1 MNINRINIFPI
12 VQRVSTYKNLRRRRY
27 HNTSSILYSNA
38 TENDNDPLTN
48 GGTVVGVWLF
58 HRHGDRAP
66 NRYLGDP
73 QYIQNEA
80 EHWYSRIPTR
90 EAHANLSQYYPPDV
104 HPSQNN
110 GKYQD
115 VNRKPFGFLTYRG
128 MRKMR
133 NVGAKFRQRIERYG
147 HTINSSSSSFLDN
160 WDVKAYSTSYLRTVM
175 SVQCFLDG
183 LIGKSPSD
191 GIKSNNTL
199 NQCQIYSSSG
209 GKKQS
214 YYKAIGRQDRWA
226 HLNMWTSA
234 DDIPIDNEIRVQV
247 RDKKKDTLNAF
258 DRQPQMM
265 GCYCN

>member
-1 MNINRINIFPI
+1 MNINRINIFPT
-12 VQRVSTYKNLRRRRY
+12 VQRVSTYKNLRRRRRRY
-27 HNTSSILYSNA
+27 HNSSSILYSNATENDNESSILYSNA

-90 EAHANLSQYYPPDV
+90 EAHDNLSQYYPPDI

-115 VNRKPFGFLTYRG
+115 VDRDPFGFLTYRG

-147 HTINSSSSSFLDN
+147 HTINSSSRSFLDN
-160 WDVKAYSTSYLRTVM
+160 WDVKAYSTNYLRT
-175 SVQCFLDG
+175 
-183 LIGKSPSD
+183 GKSVNYANSCAHV
-191 GIKSNNTL
+191 KSW
-199 NQCQIYSSSG
+199 CYDCFIC
-209 GKKQS
+209 S
-214 YYKAIGRQDRWA
+214 YFAYI
-226 HLNMWTSA
+226 
-234 DDIPIDNEIRVQV
+234 
-247 RDKKKDTLNAF
+247 
-258 DRQPQMM
+258 
-265 GCYCN
+265 